1 MFTGII
7 TDLGRVGKIDRRG
20 EARITIATAY
30 DTLTIA
36 YGASIACSGVCLT
49 VVDKGPGWLAVEAS
63 AETLRC
69 TTLGTWQPGTAVN
82 LERPLRLG
90 DELGGHLVTGH
101 VDGVARMVGRETD
114 GESLRFIVAV
124 PEDLSR
130 FIAKKGSVALD
141 GVSLT
146 VNEVNGTE
154 FAVSIIPHTWRS
166 TTFGTLGLGDRVN
179 LELDL
184 LARYIARLTEE
195 T

>member
-7 TDLGRVGKIDRRG
+7 TDLGRVGEIDRRG

-30 DTLTIA
+30 DTVTIA

-90 DELGGHLVTGH
+90 DEFGGHLVTGH